1 MPIEQSAET
10 ARGTLEPQMK
20 IEGNRPGIDTT
31 ATDGTQRLGA
41 DHEKRVNRA
50 GGRPAAGDT
59 VEVSA
64 DAKLLAEAVKTVET
78 TPAIR
83 TDVVERMKEKLAA
96 GEIGNDPGRLA
107 DRLLDDLL
115 NK

>member
-1 MPIEQSAET
+1 
-10 ARGTLEPQMK
+10 MK

-31 ATDGTQRLGA
+31 ATEATR
-41 DHEKRVNRA
+41 
-50 GGRPAAGDT
+50 RPAADERLARTGARPAGASGDS

-64 DAKLLAEAVKTVET
+64 DAKLLAEAVRTAHA

-83 TDVVERMKEKLAA
+83 ADVVERMREKLAA
-96 GEIGNDPGRLA
+96 GEIGNDAARLA
-107 DRLLDDLL
+107 DRMLDDIL